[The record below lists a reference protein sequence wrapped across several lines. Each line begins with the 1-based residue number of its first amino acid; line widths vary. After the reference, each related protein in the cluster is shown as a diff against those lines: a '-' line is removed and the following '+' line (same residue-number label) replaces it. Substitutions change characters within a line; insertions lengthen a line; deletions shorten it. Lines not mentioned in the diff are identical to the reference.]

1 MIGKPVGIVACN
13 CKPPKRSKKEK
24 QYVIGKYI
32 YFYPISDKPQ
42 KTITPFITN
51 KKTHGRC

>member
-42 KTITPFITN
+42 KTITPFNTN